1 MNNQVALNIVEAIV
15 SAKCNTIIVTIVS
28 NSGNVYNN
36 IEVDD
41 FNTKGVY
48 FSNDRYTV
56 YVAYNNIVEI
66 NVRNV
71 PE

>member
-15 SAKCNTIIVTIVS
+15 SAKCNTIIATIVTNNGNIYENITVDTFDVEGVLFNETYYVTY
-28 NSGNVYNN
+28 NS
-36 IEVDD
+36 
-41 FNTKGVY
+41 
-48 FSNDRYTV
+48 
-56 YVAYNNIVEI
+56 IVEI